1 MIYFGLLIFLGVQLA
16 HSVQHAAYIEFPVVE
31 SSADDLSFFESNFE
45 SSDIPLYRHIRPT
58 ITRTETSWVLEN
70 YLTTST
76 ETLLQTSISTTFLTT
91 STTTLVTFPI
101 ATTTVSTTNTFT
113 LTFQNS
119 CTVSTTACQPSRK
132 RLGRPIVYDSNNDEQ
147 FLIVPSAVQ
156 G

>member
-1 MIYFGLLIFLGVQLA
+1 MIYFGLLIFWGVQLA

-76 ETLLQTSISTTFLTT
+76 ETLLQTSISTT
-91 STTTLVTFPI
+91 TLVTFPI